1 MKKIVHR
8 YFKSLRFI
16 PFLLFIHEDI
26 SAQCILSHTSQAG
39 FALGHPQQFVWSVDG
54 IQSNI
59 ATSTQKQTALC
70 YFACNTDSL
79 QWLEAKIYLDI
90 NPSSANFLDV
100 FFRCDS
106 TLQNG
111 WLLRLGDTEDGLKL
125 IERRA
130 GKERIECGGEGGY
143 FNKSKSNITLRW
155 VKQRDQFLLLY
166 KDSSWE
172 DFRTLCA
179 AVDTLPYRY
188 HYTGIGIVQTGSSA
202 AGKHRVETYTVGPPR
217 PDKTPATVKSLQ
229 WKSTALAEIQFSEP
243 ILLENKNQLICN
255 FQQALAFTQPNKK
268 TILAQFNPQTCNQSH
283 SVYVQNAKDS
293 AGNIQPLQKASAFVT
308 CPTPISPYEVTITEI
323 MADPQ
328 PSLGYLPPV
337 QYIELK
343 NHTPNRLWLSELSL
357 SDAQTRIALPKILLQ
372 PHQRITLCDHADT
385 TAMKGIPNV
394 VGCALPHIN
403 IESDL
408 LTLTNQQNQTVH
420 QFQYQQFMHHPSY
433 SQGGY
438 SLEHID
444 SNAACIDHFMWTSNT
459 AQGGTPSLPPATF
472 KSFPTQKSQPPN
484 HHTAFQVAY
493 LAATHPDTALLIFN
507 HPVDDSL
514 PPLKM
519 TNQNA
524 SYTFQPLKIGSHK
537 YVIQPPLQNQQIVE
551 VKIGPIINCN
561 GDTLQQSVQPLGYS
575 SLLPSAGQLQFN
587 EVMFNA
593 LDAQPDYLEVVNT
606 SQQPLQLM
614 GLQLQIITDQQP
626 EDIITLSTQP
636 FILYP
641 REIRCF
647 SAEPY
652 ALAMA
657 NNPNVFHRHQR
668 VVNFPNLPASGAT
681 LRLTHPSITEPID
694 EMTYSESMHSPVIL
708 SNKGVSLEKT
718 SPTAPS
724 NQSMHWV
731 SATTTAGYA
740 TPGETNSQ
748 CSDARKTLKKV
759 FELDKTVYNL
769 PTEEYITVIHNLPKS
784 GYVVKPSLF
793 SMMGSR
799 IPLNIPPTQVSQDG
813 QLLLPLWMIKNNLP
827 SGNYILHIDAF
838 HPDADIC
845 RQNLRLVLVH

>member
-1 MKKIVHR
+1 MRSIE
-8 YFKSLRFI
+8 I
-16 PFLLFIHEDI
+16 M
-26 SAQCILSHTSQAG
+26 LS
-39 FALGHPQQFVWSVDG
+39 DG
-54 IQSNI
+54 M
-59 ATSTQKQTALC
+59 
-70 YFACNTDSL
+70 
-79 QWLEAKIYLDI
+79 
-90 NPSSANFLDV
+90 
-100 FFRCDS
+100 
-106 TLQNG
+106 
-111 WLLRLGDTEDGLKL
+111 
-125 IERRA
+125 
-130 GKERIECGGEGGY
+130 
-143 FNKSKSNITLRW
+143 
-155 VKQRDQFLLLY
+155 
-166 KDSSWE
+166 
-172 DFRTLCA
+172 
-179 AVDTLPYRY
+179 
-188 HYTGIGIVQTGSSA
+188 IGN
-202 AGKHRVETYTVGPPR
+202 
-217 PDKTPATVKSLQ
+217 L
-229 WKSTALAEIQFSEP
+229 
-243 ILLENKNQLICN
+243 
-255 FQQALAFTQPNKK
+255 
-268 TILAQFNPQTCNQSH
+268 SH
-283 SVYVQNAKDS
+283 SVFVQNAKDS

-394 VGCALPHIN
+394 VGCALPYIN

-507 HPVDDSL
+507 HPVVDSL

-551 VKIGPIINCN
+551 VKIGPIKNCN

-657 NNPNVFHRHQR
+657 NNPKVFHRHQR

-694 EMTYSESMHSPVIL
+694 EMTYSESMHSPVIR

-769 PTEEYITVIHNLPKS
+769 PT
-784 GYVVKPSLF
+784 
-793 SMMGSR
+793 
-799 IPLNIPPTQVSQDG
+799 VS
-813 QLLLPLWMIKNNLP
+813 
-827 SGNYILHIDAF
+827 
-838 HPDADIC
+838 
-845 RQNLRLVLVH
+845 